1 MGSRR
6 EFSKHGHL
14 SFRKDAK
21 NFGQPGADG
30 FTLSRKKDDER
41 FRTFFPGENQAK
53 IRLWEF
59 AKKSEK
65 MLSLRGKR
73 KEDARMPCG
82 TVNGKP
88 LTDKENQEHQQ
99 QETTPTNQE
108 QAHRGPREREEHEEV
123 KERAEALALKLAQTY
138 EELTRLLERNPGV
151 KRQMSEGPAKEEK
164 VYQKLKQRLSPQ
176 PTQNRRGPG
185 TPGLKLADMA
195 PRCRWVRQDGTSCG
209 SPQMKKHIYCFA
221 HRQMAEA
228 RTLLLMLPA
237 AEDAN
242 AIQVGLMRIQKALI
256 EDTISTKKAGLLL
269 YSMQL
274 ALTNVGQTTF
284 GQAKDEEMVRETVDE
299 EEAFS
304 ENRKPLTT
312 KDTKDTEE
320 EKCLPRNQN
329 LFTTEGTEDA
339 EENQGLPLMNT
350 DDTDFGR
357 QHQNQNQILKPFTA
371 KDAQPPQQAKTGL
384 AGGPGH
390 AKEQQGLPRMDADER
405 GLEEPREPVQWK
417 PTPDMY
423 RIDTPEG
430 REAYEASFLDEN
442 RAATRGPARVV
453 RPVIAP
459 DDRAETHAILG

>member
-151 KRQMSEGPAKEEK
+151 KRQITEGDAREDNI
-164 VYQKLKQRLSPQ
+164 YQKLKQRL
-176 PTQNRRGPG
+176 
-185 TPGLKLADMA
+185 KMADMA
-195 PRCRWVRQDGTSCG
+195 PRCQWVRQDGTSCG
-209 SPQMKKHIYCFA
+209 SPQMKQHIYCFA
-221 HRQMAEA
+221 HMQMAEA
-228 RTLLLMLPA
+228 RTLMLRLPPP
-237 AEDAN
+237 EDAN

-274 ALTNVGQTTF
+274 ALTKVGQTTF
-284 GQAKDEEMVRETVDE
+284 GQAKDEEMVRDTVDE
-299 EEAFS
+299 MEAFS
-304 ENRKPLTT
+304 EEALSS
-312 KDTKDTEE
+312 
-320 EKCLPRNQN
+320 
-329 LFTTEGTEDA
+329 
-339 EENQGLPLMNT
+339 
-350 DDTDFGR
+350 
-357 QHQNQNQILKPFTA
+357 QHSAVSQDQKLFTA
-371 KDAQPPQQAKTGL
+371 KDAEDAKPPQHAKTAR
-384 AGGPGH
+384 AGGPTE
-390 AKEQQGLPRMDADER
+390 KGLPRMDADER
-405 GLEEPREPVQWK
+405 GLQEE
-417 PTPDMY
+417 
-423 RIDTPEG
+423 
-430 REAYEASFLDEN
+430 
-442 RAATRGPARVV
+442 
-453 RPVIAP
+453 
-459 DDRAETHAILG
+459 